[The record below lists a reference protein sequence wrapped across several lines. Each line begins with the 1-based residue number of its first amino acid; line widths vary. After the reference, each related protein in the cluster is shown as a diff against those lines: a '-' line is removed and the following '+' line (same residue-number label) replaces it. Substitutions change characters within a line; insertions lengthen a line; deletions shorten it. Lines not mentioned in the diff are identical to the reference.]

1 MKCKTETKSKRARF
15 SDAIQ
20 NVSSVSSFCF
30 QLSQKEQQVRAYQ
43 EKVNREDHKEHFTN
57 QQLEDRLRHYEAQ
70 AQLVDTL
77 QRELSS
83 AQVVV
88 QLCLHFCGL
97 FLDKSRYGSC
107 SFSFSDSSSALCSFK
122 VSLQHILVAQQERST
137 MAYSGQFSVYLKG
150 DR

>member
-1 MKCKTETKSKRARF
+1 MARKDILLLRQYFLLVHQAVPPLANSLFFPRRGDLAFDTGTFSGSETVGYGGQTTSNF
-15 SDAIQ
+15 FH
-20 NVSSVSSFCF
+20 SSICCWFCF

-43 EKVNREDHKEHFTN
+43 ETANREDHKEHFTN

-88 QLCLHFCGL
+88 
-97 FLDKSRYGSC
+97 
-107 SFSFSDSSSALCSFK
+107 
-122 VSLQHILVAQQERST
+122 
-137 MAYSGQFSVYLKG
+137 
-150 DR
+150 